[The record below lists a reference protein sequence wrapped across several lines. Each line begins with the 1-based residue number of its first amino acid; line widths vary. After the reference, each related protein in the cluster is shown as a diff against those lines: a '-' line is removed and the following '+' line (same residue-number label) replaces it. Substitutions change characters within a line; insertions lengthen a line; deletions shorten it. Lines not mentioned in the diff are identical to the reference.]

1 MRQRC
6 RYFFGLLATV
16 FAIGACESSNESFVD
31 GLALDEF
38 TVLPT
43 LSTLDLSKISPAS
56 DPSYFELWHGAQV
69 PPEEAIGSSGELCS
83 QASNKPICEQEFS
96 LMRTSDAFEGV
107 CDADGCTSFIL
118 SNQGSDNRFFIGT
131 SGFVELFGPVD
142 SFEEA
147 AMIVATK
154 GYEWDS
160 IELSEGGY
168 RQVEDG
174 YQLLV
179 QKLDLSSCSPSL
191 MRRYLLHVG
200 TDATVTVLEDEFLRE
215 ISGCP

>member
-1 MRQRC
+1 MT
-6 RYFFGLLATV
+6 LLTDLRPRSTV
-16 FAIGACESSNESFVD
+16 
-31 GLALDEF
+31 
-38 TVLPT
+38 
-43 LSTLDLSKISPAS
+43 
-56 DPSYFELWHGAQV
+56 
-69 PPEEAIGSSGELCS
+69 
-83 QASNKPICEQEFS
+83 
-96 LMRTSDAFEGV
+96 
-107 CDADGCTSFIL
+107 
-118 SNQGSDNRFFIGT
+118 
-131 SGFVELFGPVD
+131 

-147 AMIVATK
+147 AMIVAIK